1 MTRAELKKLLDKN
14 SDGKISL
21 DDLFTFIDDDAKS
34 SFWVGMLSGALGG
47 AFIVAVLAIIF

>member
-1 MTRAELKKLLDKN
+1 MNRAELKKLLDKN

-21 DDLFTFIDDDAKS
+21 DDLLTFIDDDAKAA
-34 SFWVGMLSGALGG
+34 FWMGMLAGGLGG

>member
-1 MTRAELKKLLDKN
+1 MNRAELKKLLDKN

-34 SFWVGMLSGALGG
+34 AFWMGMLSGALGG
-47 AFIVAVLAIIF
+47 AFIVSIIAIIV